1 MTRKTILAAAAALL
15 FALPM
20 SAQTQKAEEPAAPE
34 GYKYIDSVVFN
45 AAPRYNQELA
55 GKSIFDVLP
64 SEVKV
69 HQSTNLKNAVD
80 SRIRDNKS
88 VQTDGFRIRIYF
100 DNKQDSREA
109 SSATEQRFR
118 KLFPGY
124 TTYRTFKNPFFK
136 VTIGDFR
143 TKAEA
148 QVALEK
154 ISKEFPSAF
163 IVKEKMR
170 FPVIADGVRYT
181 TDTLR
186 VLVPIAQPANE

>member
-1 MTRKTILAAAAALL
+1 MTRKTIFAEAIALL
-15 FALPM
+15 CAIPAL
-20 SAQTQKAEEPAAPE
+20 AQTQKVEEPVAPE

-55 GKSIFDVLP
+55 GKSIFDLLP
-64 SEVKV
+64 SDVKI
-69 HQSTNLKNAVD
+69 HQSTTLRSAVD
-80 SRIRDNKS
+80 GQIRTNKT
-88 VQTDGFRIRIYF
+88 VQTDGYRIRIYF

-109 SSATEQRFR
+109 SSATEQQFR
-118 KLFPGY
+118 KRFPGY

-181 TDTLR
+181 VDTLR
-186 VLVPIAQPANE
+186 VLVPTAQPNE

>member
-1 MTRKTILAAAAALL
+1 MTRKTILAAAIALL
-15 FALPM
+15 CALP
-20 SAQTQKAEEPAAPE
+20 SFAQTQTVEEPAAPE
-34 GYKYIDSVVFN
+34 GYKYIDTVVYN

-55 GKSIFDVLP
+55 GKSIFEVLP
-64 SEVKV
+64 SDVKV
-69 HQSTNLKNAVD
+69 HQSANLRSAVD
-80 SRIRDNKS
+80 ARINANKT
-88 VQTDGFRIRIYF
+88 VQTDGYRIRIYF

-109 SSATEQRFR
+109 SSATEQRFKKR
-118 KLFPGY
+118 FPGY
-124 TTYRTFKNPFFK
+124 STYRTFKNPFFK

-154 ISKEFPSAF
+154 ISREFPSAF

-181 TDTLR
+181 VDTMR
-186 VLVPIAQPANE
+186 VLVPTAQPANE

>member
-1 MTRKTILAAAAALL
+1 MIRKTILTAAIAILS
-15 FALPM
+15 ALPAL
-20 SAQTQKAEEPAAPE
+20 AQTQKVEEPVAPE

-45 AAPRYNQELA
+45 AAPRYNRELA

-64 SEVKV
+64 SDVKV
-69 HQSTNLKNAVD
+69 HQSATVKSAVEG
-80 SRIRDNKS
+80 RIRTNKT
-88 VQTDGFRIRIYF
+88 VQVDGYRIRIYF

-109 SSATEQRFR
+109 SSATEQQFKKR
-118 KLFPGY
+118 FPGY

-154 ISKEFPSAF
+154 ISREFPSAF

-186 VLVPIAQPANE
+186 VLVPIAKPNE

>member
-1 MTRKTILAAAAALL
+1 MTRKTILAAVAALL

-55 GKSIFDVLP
+55 GKNIFDVLP

-88 VQTDGFRIRIYF
+88 VQTDGYRIRIYF
-100 DNKQDSREA
+100 DNSQNARIKSEKIAAGFKSQH
-109 SSATEQRFR
+109 
-118 KLFPGY
+118 PGINV
-124 TTYRTFKNPFFK
+124 YRDYENPYFK
-136 VTIGDFR
+136 VTVGDFR
-143 TKAEA
+143 NKQDA
-148 QVALEK
+148 QRFLNSIKGTYPSGFIVREK
-154 ISKEFPSAF
+154 IN
-163 IVKEKMR
+163 
-170 FPVIADGVRYT
+170 FPVM
-181 TDTLR
+181 
-186 VLVPIAQPANE
+186 